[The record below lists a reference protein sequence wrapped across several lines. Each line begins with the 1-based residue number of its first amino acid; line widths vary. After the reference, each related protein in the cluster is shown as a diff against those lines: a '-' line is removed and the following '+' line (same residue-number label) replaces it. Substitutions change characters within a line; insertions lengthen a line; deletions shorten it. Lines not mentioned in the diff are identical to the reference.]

1 MSLSG
6 DCFANKEYNNS
17 ESIHYNAA
25 RKAVDYGKSKVCLF
39 MFLLE
44 HSDRTHNCAT
54 NKCDGVREATKHGGR
69 INVIL
74 GCYFNCYKKI
84 EANYSTSCGISKI

>member
-1 MSLSG
+1 MEIVSQT
-6 DCFANKEYNNS
+6 K
-17 ESIHYNAA
+17 SITIA
-25 RKAVDYGKSKVCLF
+25 KVFIIMQPEKTVDYGKSKVCLF